1 VVHQIEGAEGKAFV
15 KDFSV
20 LIDQNGKTYS
30 YILNNKTINAYIRIE
45 TRDMEPGNLIAAS
58 GIGFQIYDANGNLVT
73 QDIYYPTPMVLDTF
87 YTNDEGWLM
96 LPEVLSYGSY
106 SLVEVQTA
114 QGYVLDSE
122 PVSFTVDGSETVVTV
137 AKHNIAQKGTITVT
151 KSGESFSSVTESGLP
166 ILDKNGI
173 EGDDATVYT
182 PVYEVKNL
190 AGAVYEV
197 TAAEDIYTLD
207 GTLRARAGEVVAT
220 LTTDENGKAV
230 TELLYLGK
238 YTVTEITAPYGM
250 VLNAEPVTVELAY
263 AGQEVEVTQT
273 AASFYNERQKVSVS
287 VEKLLE
293 VDETFGVG
301 NRGEIQ
307 NVAFAL
313 YAAEEL
319 TAGDGSVIPK
329 DGLLEVQF
337 CDENG
342 KLTFNTDL
350 PLGSYYV
357 KEFATDCHY
366 LISDTTYPVTFTY
379 AGQETALVTMTAND
393 GEAITNTLL
402 RGRVEGLKLTTSK
415 EPLEGALFGLFRINA
430 ESYTEEYAL
439 LTATSD
445 AEGRFTFENIP
456 YGDYVVRE
464 LAAPESYAVNED
476 NYYVS
481 ITADGQ
487 TIGIQVVD
495 EKITGSLEI
504 TKTDVATG
512 ALIPNCGFEV
522 LDADG
527 NVLVQG
533 YTDENGKAVFPDLE
547 YGDYFYRE
555 FDAPEGYL
563 IDEEAYP
570 FSIRENH
577 EVVKAAMTN
586 QKIMGSLEL
595 TKKDISDGE
604 LIPNCGVEILDKDGN
619 VIVQGKTDEN
629 GVVVFD
635 SLEYGDYFYREYNAP
650 EGYVID
656 ETAYP
661 FSITEDGQVVKAEM
675 TNRKIQGT
683 LELTKKDVSTGELL
697 PNAKFRIYDEDGNVV
712 AEGVTDE
719 NGLAVFELTYG
730 KYTYQEY
737 EAPEGYVID
746 ETRFPF
752 EIKEDGE
759 VVKAEMTNTAVEEAP
774 VPEDQG
780 QGEEITSTSVT
791 STPKTGDTA
800 PLGLYL
806 GLLGLSAAGI
816 GAAVYVSRKKKRN

>member
-1 VVHQIEGAEGKAFV
+1 
-15 KDFSV
+15 
-20 LIDQNGKTYS
+20 
-30 YILNNKTINAYIRIE
+30 
-45 TRDMEPGNLIAAS
+45 
-58 GIGFQIYDANGNLVT
+58 
-73 QDIYYPTPMVLDTF
+73 
-87 YTNDEGWLM
+87 
-96 LPEVLSYGSY
+96 
-106 SLVEVQTA
+106 
-114 QGYVLDSE
+114 
-122 PVSFTVDGSETVVTV
+122 
-137 AKHNIAQKGTITVT
+137 
-151 KSGESFSSVTESGLP
+151 
-166 ILDKNGI
+166 
-173 EGDDATVYT
+173 
-182 PVYEVKNL
+182 
-190 AGAVYEV
+190 
-197 TAAEDIYTLD
+197 
-207 GTLRARAGEVVAT
+207 
-220 LTTDENGKAV
+220 
-230 TELLYLGK
+230 
-238 YTVTEITAPYGM
+238 
-250 VLNAEPVTVELAY
+250 
-263 AGQEVEVTQT
+263 
-273 AASFYNERQKVSVS
+273 

-342 KLTFNTDL
+342 KITFNTDL

-379 AGQETALVTMTAND
+379 AGQETALVTITAND

-402 RGRVEGLKLTTSK
+402 RGRVEGLKLTTSE

-439 LTATSD
+439 LTAASD
-445 AEGRFTFENIP
+445 AEGRFAFENIP
-456 YGDYVVRE
+456 YGNYVVRE

-595 TKKDISDGE
+595 TKKDVSDGE

-629 GVVVFD
+629 GVIVFD

-759 VVKAEMTNTAVEEAP
+759 VVKAEMTNTAVEDAP
-774 VPEDQG
+774 TPEDQG
-780 QGEEITSTSVT
+780 QGEDITTVT

-816 GAAVYVSRKKKRN
+816 GGAVYVSRKKKRN